1 MRKVASIA
9 GLALAS
15 TLLISLS
22 AVASAPGLSKPPS
35 LTPVVVG
42 TPVPE
47 ADARAIAAVRE
58 QWLRAVNRGE
68 FGALL
73 AAYAPG
79 AVVSAAGEPPLLG
92 ADAIS
97 AFHHRWDP
105 DAEVFYD
112 VDAHLVRFEGDLAI
126 EEWAAYVTVTPHDD
140 WLGIGSDVYQY
151 EQRGVHVYRKD
162 ARGHWRIDRETWSP
176 DPPAVQRYAAGLA
189 RTCVHGIC

>member
-15 TLLISLS
+15 ALLISLS
-22 AVASAPGLSKPPS
+22 AAASAPDLNKPPS
-35 LTPVVVG
+35 LTPVLAG
-42 TPVPE
+42 TAVPE

-68 FGALL
+68 MGALL

-92 ADAIS
+92 ADAIR
-97 AFHHRWDP
+97 AFHHRWNA

-112 VDAHLVRFEGDLAI
+112 VDARLVGFEGDLAI

-140 WLGIGSDVYQY
+140 LLGIGSDVYQY
-151 EQRGVHVYRKD
+151 EQGGVRVYRKD
-162 ARGHWRIDRETWSP
+162 ARGHWRIDRETWSA
-176 DPPAVQRYAAGLA
+176 DPPAVQGYAAGLA
-189 RTCVHGIC
+189 RTCFHGVC